1 MTIQAKVY
9 CKDKF
14 IGFTEVV
21 LRDDRSIQ
29 EQLDEFNKDIRLTEY
44 RLDNKKYIKKCIY
57 QNQKSLNPLTKG
69 E

>member
-44 RLDNKKYIKKCIY
+44 RLDNKKYIKKG
-57 QNQKSLNPLTKG
+57 K
-69 E
+69 